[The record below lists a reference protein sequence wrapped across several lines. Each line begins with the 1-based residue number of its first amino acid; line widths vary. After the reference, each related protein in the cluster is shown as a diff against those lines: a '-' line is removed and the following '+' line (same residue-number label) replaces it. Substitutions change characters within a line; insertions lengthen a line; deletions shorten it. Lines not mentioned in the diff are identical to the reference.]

1 MDYKI
6 NFVKLTRKEWL
17 KELPEV
23 IYNLKKNYNFY
34 YSKRP
39 IEIKRDIK
47 DIVEENYDRNRH
59 KIILYRTKN
68 RELLSLYLVVYA
80 KKTVTIYY
88 CLEYRY
94 EQNII
99 FTDLDGNPTG
109 QTGNKNQ
116 WTCIKRFMKKFDLA
130 YEKAVKERIECS
142 VSNLMESDSAQ

>member
-6 NFVKLTRKEWL
+6 EFKKKTRKEWL
-17 KELPEV
+17 KEMPEI

-34 YSKRP
+34 YGKRP
-39 IEIKRDIK
+39 IEIKRDII
-47 DIVEENYDRNRH
+47 DIVEENYDKNRH
-59 KIILYRTKN
+59 KIILYKTKN

-94 EQNII
+94 EQDII
-99 FTDLDGNPTG
+99 FTDIDGTPTG

-116 WTCIKRFMKKFDLA
+116 WACIKRFMKKFDLA
-130 YEKAVKERIECS
+130 YEKAVKERTECS
-142 VSNLMESDSAQ
+142 ISNLMEQKNAQ